1 MIMSDFPAV
10 DPLVQ
15 RFNARLAELNSPA
28 RVALTHLLS
37 HADMLELRDD
47 EQNFLEFIPATA
59 TPEMAAIAFRLYA
72 RGLNRGVRSGEE
84 AAWAKLRF
92 LIGAAAAPSHF

>member
-1 MIMSDFPAV
+1 MSDFPAD
-10 DPLVQ
+10 DPFVQ

-59 TPEMAAIAFRLYA
+59 TPEMAAIAA